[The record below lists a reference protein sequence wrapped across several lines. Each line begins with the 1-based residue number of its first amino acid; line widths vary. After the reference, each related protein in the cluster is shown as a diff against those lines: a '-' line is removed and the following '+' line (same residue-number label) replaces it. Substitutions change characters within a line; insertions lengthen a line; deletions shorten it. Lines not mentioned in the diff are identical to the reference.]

1 MSNENE
7 SQMGVKGQ
15 ESDQRYPIK
24 RHAEMSHVVSIIGES
39 FFECMFFKIIFSSN
53 VIHAI
58 RI

>member
-39 FFECMFFKIIFSSN
+39 FFECMFF
-53 VIHAI
+53 
-58 RI
+58 